1 MLYCLKDRKTWYLL
15 ALSGQFYVAQSFN
28 TEFKKKKKKYKINT
42 YRYPS
47 LETLHLYFK
56 QNSRTFSQRVESGS

>member
-1 MLYCLKDRKTWYLL
+1 MLNCLKDRKTWYLL
-15 ALSGQFYVAQSFN
+15 ALSGQFYLAQSFN
-28 TEFKKKKKKYKINT
+28 IEYKKIPKFKIKT